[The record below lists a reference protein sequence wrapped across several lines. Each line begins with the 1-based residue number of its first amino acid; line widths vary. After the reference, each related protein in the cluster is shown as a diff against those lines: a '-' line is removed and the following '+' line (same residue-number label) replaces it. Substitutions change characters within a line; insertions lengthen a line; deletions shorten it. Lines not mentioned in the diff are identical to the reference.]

1 MMEGPVCLVEVTPSG
16 GLSLNPEGL
25 EILRSL
31 DDALE
36 VVAIFG
42 PKDTGKSFLL
52 DQIPGKEKSFGQC
65 RPWGTKAPGIW
76 MRCLPHPMGRDT
88 SLVLLD
94 TDGFR
99 DEDDP
104 KVFAWL
110 FMLDILTSS
119 VFVYNTRTIGGLQ
132 EELMQLK
139 YMDRAHKMVCV
150 DASFPEDTSL
160 LLQGILPEFVCCM
173 RDVPADPQMEEEML
187 AANHS
192 LDFALGHDED
202 TDVPLQ
208 GYRLFPKRKL
218 FHFSHPCSS
227 LGDQDLDMLPQDLL
241 DPYFQGQ
248 VSRFWDYV
256 LSRMTKTT
264 LGNRTVNGKILA
276 GFFEHY
282 VNCLARDEVIVLS
295 ELCGFFEEDIST
307 FQQMDRV
314 SKLKEKR
321 TVEPRRAFNACQY
334 SPEKTPQPKKIRALP
349 HLVHEPQR
357 ETITLSQNAAA
368 ARASHIKEEEI
379 FSMPGSSSSRS
390 SQRPSYSTVTRS
402 HHQWSPGQSK
412 APVPT
417 MDKPLCLIE
426 NLPNEGLQVNQE
438 ALDILSGISQPVVVV
453 AIVGLYRTGKSYL
466 MNKLAGKQTGFS
478 LGATIQS
485 HTKGIWMWVVPHP
498 QKPNHALVLLDTEG
512 LGDVEKGDS
521 TNDSWIFALAVLL
534 SSTFVYNSMVTID
547 YQAME
552 QLHYVTELT
561 ERIKVRSARGEG
573 APEEEDSEFISFFP
587 AFVWAVR
594 DFTLGLVLNGRAI
607 TEDEYLENALKLHPE
622 ADSKRNMPKQ
632 YIRRYFPTRKC
643 FVFDCP
649 ANKKK
654 LAIIETLQDDEL
666 EPDFV
671 TQTQKFCHYIHGN
684 ANTKTIK
691 GGHIVTGTLLGN
703 LALTYVDAIR
713 SGTIPCMENAVLAL
727 AQIENSAAVQEALAQ
742 YVQGM
747 ENAAREQF
755 PTDTMKE
762 FMFLHTNCQKEALQV
777 FLDRSFKDD
786 DEQFLE
792 ELADQV
798 EAKCKDFQQRNDQAS
813 SDRCLALLLEDKET
827 LEEMVSQGAFAK
839 RGGYQH
845 FMEAQK
851 QMVDAYN
858 FTPSKGLK
866 ADQVLHEVLKSQET
880 TAQTVLQMD
889 SALDQKEK
897 EAAEERA
904 RAEALERE
912 ARVRQE
918 MLEQSQQMLA
928 DQERAHRE
936 HTQKLQQKMDEDR
949 RKLIHEQ
956 EMVVAR
962 KLQEQQRLLQ
972 EGFNKESARLSSEIQ
987 RVQQQIPRPQKKSK
1001 CVIS

>member
-1 MMEGPVCLVEVTPSG
+1 
-16 GLSLNPEGL
+16 
-25 EILRSL
+25 
-31 DDALE
+31 
-36 VVAIFG
+36 
-42 PKDTGKSFLL
+42 
-52 DQIPGKEKSFGQC
+52 
-65 RPWGTKAPGIW
+65 
-76 MRCLPHPMGRDT
+76 MRCLPHPMGRNHI
-88 SLVLLD
+88 LVLLD

-99 DEDDP
+99 DEDDF
-104 KVFAWL
+104 KVFSWL
-110 FMLDILTSS
+110 FLLNILTSS
-119 VFVYNTRTIGGLQ
+119 VFIYNTRPFGDLQ
-132 EELMQLK
+132 EELIHLK
-139 YMDRAHKMVCV
+139 YMDKASTMVCV

-173 RDVPADPQMEEEML
+173 RDFPEDSQKEEEML
-187 AANHS
+187 ATNHS
-192 LDFALGHDED
+192 LDYALGHSDD
-202 TDVPLQ
+202 TDVPLE

-218 FHFSHPCSS
+218 FHFSHPSS
-227 LGDQDLDMLPQDLL
+227 SMGDQDLGVLPQNLL
-241 DPYFQGQ
+241 DLYFQAQ

-256 LSRMTKTT
+256 LSRMPKTT
-264 LGNRTVNGKILA
+264 LGERTVNGRILA

-282 VNCLARDEVIVLS
+282 VNCLTCDEVIVLS
-295 ELCGFFEEDIST
+295 DLFDLFEEDICS
-307 FQQMDRV
+307 FQQRDLNRLKDRR
-314 SKLKEKR
+314 E
-321 TVEPRRAFNACQY
+321 VEPRQAPNVCPQ
-334 SPEKTPQPKKIRALP
+334 SPEITSKPKKIRGMP
-349 HLVHEPQR
+349 EMVHEPRR
-357 ETITLSQNAAA
+357 ETVILSQNAAT
-368 ARASHIKEEEI
+368 ASASLFKEEGI
-379 FSMPGSSSSRS
+379 FSMHGSLSSRS
-390 SQRPSYSTVTRS
+390 SQRPPSSTEKRLHLQRS
-402 HHQWSPGQSK
+402 SGQDR

-417 MDKPLCLIE
+417 MDKPICLIE

-438 ALDILSGISQPVVVV
+438 ALEILSRISQPVVVV
-453 AIVGLYRTGKSYL
+453 AIVGPYRTGKSYL
-466 MNKLAGKQTGFS
+466 MNKLAGKPTGFS

-485 HTKGIWMWVVPHP
+485 HTKGIWMWCVPHP
-498 QKPNHALVLLDTEG
+498 QKVSHTLVLLDTEG

-534 SSTFVYNSMVTID
+534 SSTFVYNSMGTID

-561 ERIKVRSARGEG
+561 ERIRVRTARSE
-573 APEEEDSEFISFFP
+573 AALEEDDSEFISFFP

-594 DFTLGLVLNGRAI
+594 DFTLGLELNGRAI
-607 TEDEYLENALKLHPE
+607 TEDEYLENALKLLPD
-622 ADSKRNMPKQ
+622 ADSKRNLPKQ

-649 ANKKK
+649 STKKK
-654 LAIIETLQDDEL
+654 LAVIETLRDDEL
-666 EPDFV
+666 EPDFI
-671 TQTQKFCHYIHGN
+671 TQTQKFCNHVHSS

-703 LALTYVDAIR
+703 LAVTYVDAIR

-727 AQIENSAAVQEALAQ
+727 AQIENSAAVQEALLQ
-742 YVQGM
+742 YVHGM
-747 ENAAREQF
+747 ENAAQEQF
-755 PTDTMKE
+755 PTDTVKE
-762 FMFLHTNCQKEALQV
+762 FMFLHTSCQKEALQV

-786 DEQFLE
+786 DEQFLK

-827 LEEMVSQGAFAK
+827 LEEMVSKGAFAK
-839 RGGYQH
+839 PGGYQL

-851 QMVDAYN
+851 QMVEAYN

-889 SALDQKEK
+889 SALKEKEK

-904 RAEALERE
+904 KAEALERE

-918 MLEQSQQMLA
+918 MYEQSQQMLA
-928 DQERAHRE
+928 EQERAHTE
-936 HTQKLQQKMDEDR
+936 HTQQLQQKMDEDR
-949 RKLIHEQ
+949 RKLIQEQ
-956 EMVVAR
+956 EMVITR

-972 EGFNKESARLSSEIQ
+972 EGFNKESARLSAEIQ
-987 RVQQQIPRPQKKSK
+987 RIQQQIPKPPKRRT